1 MKSGAAMALNEARD
15 FRPRKGMNWGNKL
28 GIWAGV
34 LVALPVVGAG
44 LLRSVDIWKAPDRI
58 DALARQQGEMDKQL
72 AAQQAAQKEMRA
84 GLNRI
89 LSAMHLEPIKEQKDN
104 QP

>member
-1 MKSGAAMALNEARD
+1 MNDSRD
-15 FRPRKGMNWGNKL
+15 YRPRRNDWGKRL
-28 GIWAGV
+28 GLWSA
-34 LVALPVVGAG
+34 VALVLPVLGAG
-44 LLRSVDIWKAPDRI
+44 LLRSVEIWKAPDRI
-58 DALARQQGEMDKQL
+58 EALAKQQAEMDKQL

-89 LSAMHLEPIKEQKDN
+89 LSAMHLEPIKETKEKDN